1 MPIMYIKCPV
11 TGKLL
16 STGIDARDIIPEALD
31 VEDIRCFYCDSVH
44 TWSAIDVVFL
54 KSDAPSLDKSD
65 NQR

>member
-16 STGIDARDIIPEALD
+16 STGIDARDIIPETLYGQ
-31 VEDIRCFYCDSVH
+31 EIRCFYCDQIH

-54 KSDAPSLDKSD
+54 KSIAPGLNKS
-65 NQR
+65 NNSR